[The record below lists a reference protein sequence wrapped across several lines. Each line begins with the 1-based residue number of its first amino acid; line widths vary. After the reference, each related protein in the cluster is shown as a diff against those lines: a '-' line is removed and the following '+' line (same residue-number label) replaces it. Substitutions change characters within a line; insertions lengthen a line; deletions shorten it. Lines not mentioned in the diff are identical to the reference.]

1 MRGGQSIAAPRSSC
15 RQSRFVKL
23 ALKSRR
29 KTDAPSETIPMHSM
43 RCTLRRN
50 PRGAPG
56 ATDFRRARR
65 DVFRFGFR
73 SALAVFSSAWSRGFG
88 ARGHFGVWRWVQANA
103 ICPSALLGRS
113 PQRSSAPISIF
124 APPSHSLRGLSVCRS
139 VNNICLIGMRSG
151 ASMWRLLRATP
162 AAVRWRCQRRQPGRR
177 PSIYAGGARIC
188 RAREG
193 CAPMLRVTVGASTD
207 CLETVSPCAP
217 KMHFV
222 LNDYFPKS
230 DSVTI

>member
-1 MRGGQSIAAPRSSC
+1 MRGGQTIAAPRSSC

-73 SALAVFSSAWSRGFG
+73 SALAVFRGAWSRGFG

-113 PQRSSAPISIF
+113 PQRASAPISIF

-162 AAVRWRCQRRQPGRR
+162 C
-177 PSIYAGGARIC
+177 GGATAMSAAPARKAPEYLC
-188 RAREG
+188 GRGANLSRARG
-193 CAPMLRVTVGASTD
+193 VRGHAQSNCRCLHRLSGNRHALRS
-207 CLETVSPCAP
+207 
-217 KMHFV
+217 
-222 LNDYFPKS
+222 
-230 DSVTI
+230 